1 MKSEKPGTDT
11 LEAEVSNISRH
22 GFWIFL
28 GDRELFISFQ
38 SSPWFE
44 HAPVS
49 KILRVE
55 RPQEDHLFWPELD
68 MDLSVDS
75 IEHPDRFPLVS
86 TPRA

>member
-22 GFWIFL
+22 GFWILL
-28 GDRELFISFQ
+28 GGRELFMSFQ
-38 SSPWFE
+38 NFPWFE
-44 HAPVS
+44 HASVS
-49 KILRVE
+49 QILRVE
-55 RPQEDHLFWPELD
+55 RPQDDHLYWPELD
-68 MDLSVDS
+68 IDLSVDS